1 MRGRRLAL
9 LALAAALASCEQAPP
24 IEARPALYLVEDA
37 DTRIWLF
44 GTVHM
49 LPDRVRWETP
59 AIKAAERAADTLV
72 TELPAL
78 DPDAGAETFARL
90 GHRPGLPPILDRVPP
105 AVRPRLE
112 AIAGRT
118 GLSLDDLSG
127 MKSWAAALT
136 LSAAAAQADGGAHA
150 SAGADAVIG
159 RRLAGRPR
167 IGLETLPQQLGYFD
181 ALTEGDQRRLLAAS
195 VSGDGGYR
203 ATLDAWAAG
212 DEARLAALV
221 ARPMAAA
228 PAIEAMLLTRR
239 NARWTAWIIDRLA
252 KPGRVLV
259 AVGAGHLAGPKSVVA
274 RLRAQ
279 GLKVRRLQ

>member
-1 MRGRRLAL
+1 MRWRLAL
-9 LALAAALASCEQAPP
+9 LALVATLASCERARP

-44 GTVHM
+44 GTVHL
-49 LPDRVRWETP
+49 LPDRVRWESP
-59 AIKAAERAADTLV
+59 AIIAAERAADTLV

-78 DPDAGAETFARL
+78 DPDKGAETFAQL
-90 GHRPGLPPILDRVPP
+90 GHKAGLPPILDRVPP
-105 AVRPRLE
+105 SSRARLQSL
-112 AIAGRT
+112 AART
-118 GLSLDDLSG
+118 GLSLDDLG
-127 MKSWAAALT
+127 AMKSWAAALT
-136 LSAAAAQADGGAHA
+136 LSAAAAQADGDARA

-159 RRLAGRPR
+159 QRLAGRPR

-181 ALTEGDQRRLLAAS
+181 ALTEADQRRLLVAS
-195 VSGDGGYR
+195 VNDEDSYG
-203 ATLDAWAAG
+203 ATLDAWAKG

-221 ARPMAAA
+221 AKPMAAA

-239 NARWTAWIIDRLA
+239 NARWTAWIVDRMTR
-252 KPGRVLV
+252 PGRVLV

-279 GLKVRRLQ
+279 GLSVRRVQ